1 MDYEE
6 FISCVK
12 NGMSDI
18 LGEDVKVKVHKVL
31 KNNDIELDALTVLKN
46 DSNMSPTI
54 YLNYYYDEYTG
65 GRDIGDI
72 VNEIYGLYEEHSKK
86 LNFDMDV
93 FSDFEKIKSRIAF
106 KLINTKSNA
115 KLLKD
120 IPHVHFLDL
129 SIVFYCLLDNEYVGT
144 ATALIHNIHKD
155 MWNVSTEELLK
166 IAKENTP
173 RLLEYELK
181 NMNELIREIL
191 VDDLQ
196 KTIYE
201 RDDRYDKN
209 CFNPGP
215 EEVADGLMKN
225 ITGAKEQIAMYVLTN
240 RQRTNGA
247 ICMLY
252 DDVIKNF
259 AEKIN
264 SDMYILPSSV
274 HEVILVPAAEGIFE
288 KELTDMVREV
298 NKEELDR
305 IDVLSDHAYYYCRE
319 TDEITI
325 SNMKV

>member
-6 FISCVK
+6 FIGRVK
-12 NGMSDI
+12 NAMNDI
-18 LGEDVKVKVHKVL
+18 LGENVKVNVHKIL
-31 KNNDIELDALTVLKN
+31 KNNDIELDALTVVESN
-46 DSNMSPTI
+46 SNMSPTI
-54 YLNYYYDEYTG
+54 YLNYYYDEYKAG
-65 GRDIGDI
+65 KDIDDI

-86 LNFDMDV
+86 LHFDMDI

-106 KLINTKSNA
+106 KLINTKTNS

-120 IPHVHFLDL
+120 IPNVSFLDL
-129 SIVFYCLLDNEYVGT
+129 SIVFYCLLDNEYIGT
-144 ATALIHNIHKD
+144 ATALIYNVHKD
-155 MWNVSTEELLK
+155 MWNVTTEELLE

-215 EEVADGLMKN
+215 EEVADGLLKN
-225 ITGAKEQIAMYVLTN
+225 ITGAKEQIVMYVLTN
-240 RQRTNGA
+240 KQRTNGA

-252 DDVIKNF
+252 DNVIKSF
-259 AEKIN
+259 AEKMD

-274 HEVILVPAAEGIFE
+274 HEVILVPAREGINE
-288 KELTDMVREV
+288 KELTDMVKEV
-298 NKEELDR
+298 NREELDG
-305 IDVLSDHAYYYCRE
+305 IDILSDHAYYYCRE
-319 TDEITI
+319 TDEIII
-325 SNMKV
+325 SNLK